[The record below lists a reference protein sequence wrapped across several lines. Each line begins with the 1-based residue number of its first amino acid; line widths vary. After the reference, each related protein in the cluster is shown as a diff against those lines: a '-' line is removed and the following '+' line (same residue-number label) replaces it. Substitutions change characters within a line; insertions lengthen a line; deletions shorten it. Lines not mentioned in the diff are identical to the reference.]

1 MRAYIP
7 DLVEFLK
14 WLDLSGHKY
23 VVLREPDIYREGFPS
38 PGSKQD
44 VDLLVD
50 DAGQVAIEKR
60 YGKGLKWKGVKCDI
74 YSRSGHGKGEN
85 NGHPYF
91 PSSLADRVLEN
102 RVMFEGLFYVPAPLD
117 HFDALLYHISY
128 QKGEGSHVGF
138 DDPEKIESTKYY
150 KALKALGE
158 ILQIEIPLTLCDM
171 HWYLKKKGC
180 EIPLSWLRLDVM
192 KKFETHK
199 KSFFQAWLMD
209 LLPGEF
215 NFFVIRKTA
224 KKYGREDEIVK
235 VLAQHYEVMKIQK
248 LGFMDQNI
256 KARKMRGNKWRNGG
270 PPVLAVLLFDPEPG
284 VTTADDRKIHPFV
297 FNNRQFFKR
306 DYREHFL
313 KSTSAHRKANPLHS
327 TDNEAEAIGHLP
339 MFFDDEEV
347 TQILSNID
355 KRREKLLEQTT

>member
-7 DLVEFLK
+7 DLTGFLS
-14 WLDLSGHKY
+14 WLDLAGHKY
-23 VVLREPDIYREGFPS
+23 VVLREPEIYREGFPA

-50 DAGQVAIEKR
+50 DTGQEAIEQK
-60 YGKGLKWKGVKCDI
+60 YGKGVKWEGVKCDI
-74 YSRSGHGKGEN
+74 YSRSGLGKGAN

-91 PSSLADRVLEN
+91 PSSLADRILEN
-102 RVMFEGLFYVPAPLD
+102 RVMYEDLFYVPAPQD
-117 HFDALLYHISY
+117 HFDSLLYHIAY

-138 DDPEKIESTKYY
+138 DDPKNLKSTKYY
-150 KALKALGE
+150 KALKNLSETVGV
-158 ILQIEIPLTLCDM
+158 EIPSTLCDM
-171 HWYLKKKGC
+171 HWYLKEIDC
-180 EIPLSWLRLDVM
+180 EVPLAWLRLDVM
-192 KKFETHK
+192 KKFESHR

-209 LLPGEF
+209 HLPGEF

-224 KKYGREDEIVK
+224 RKHGREAEIVK
-235 VLAQHYEVMKIQK
+235 VLEKHYEVMKVLK
-248 LGFMDQNI
+248 LGFMDQKI

-284 VTTADDRKIHPFV
+284 VTTEEDRKIHPFV
-297 FNNRQFFKR
+297 FNDRQFFKR
-306 DYREHFL
+306 GYREHFL

-339 MFFDDEEV
+339 MFFNKDEV
-347 TQILSNID
+347 AQILED
-355 KRREKLLEQTT
+355 LDLRREKLEKETG